1 MQDYKDAMKSA
12 DVLKK
17 NTVNMVRAAI
27 KQYEVDQRVTLE
39 DDADIVKIIKKQVKM
54 RADALEDFAKAGR
67 DDMVEG
73 YKKEIEILKSYLPE
87 EMGEEEIRAKVR
99 EIAEKLGV
107 EANMKNMGM
116 LMKSVMA
123 FLAALVRMPAR
134 GWLAERACTRQSSER
149 GFSLTSASSMVRGW
163 KSAIPPPF
171 GTEAMKLRRPQSGLR
186 ACRTRDLSP
195 IFVVFKMMS
204 RVWWSISTA

>member
-1 MQDYKDAMKSA
+1 MGLKEQLMQDYKDAMKSA

-39 DDADIVKIIKKQVKM
+39 DDTDIVKIIKKQVKM

-87 EMGEEEIRAKVR
+87 EMGEEEIKAKVK
-99 EIAEKLGV
+99 EIAEKLDI
-107 EANMKNMGM
+107 EANMKSMGK

-123 FLAALVRMPAR
+123 ELKDKADGSAVNKAVKEFL
-134 GWLAERACTRQSSER
+134 
-149 GFSLTSASSMVRGW
+149 
-163 KSAIPPPF
+163 
-171 GTEAMKLRRPQSGLR
+171 SG
-186 ACRTRDLSP
+186 
-195 IFVVFKMMS
+195 K
-204 RVWWSISTA
+204 

>member
-1 MQDYKDAMKSA
+1 MGLKEQLMQDYKDAMKSA

-54 RADALEDFAKAGR
+54 RADALEDFTKAGR

-87 EMGEEEIRAKVR
+87 EMGEEEIKAKVK
-99 EIAEKLGV
+99 EIAEKLEI
-107 EANMKNMGM
+107 EANMKSMGK

-123 FLAALVRMPAR
+123 ELKDKADGSAVNKAVKEFL
-134 GWLAERACTRQSSER
+134 
-149 GFSLTSASSMVRGW
+149 
-163 KSAIPPPF
+163 
-171 GTEAMKLRRPQSGLR
+171 SG
-186 ACRTRDLSP
+186 
-195 IFVVFKMMS
+195 K
-204 RVWWSISTA
+204 

>member
-1 MQDYKDAMKSA
+1 MRTSFYRFAFFLNQITKEYAMGLKEQLMQDYKDAMKSA

-54 RADALEDFAKAGR
+54 RADALSDFVKAGR

-87 EMGEEEIRAKVR
+87 EMGEEEIKAKVK
-99 EIAEKLGV
+99 EIADKLGI
-107 EANMKNMGM
+107 EANMKNMGV
-116 LMKSVMA
+116 LMKSTMA
-123 FLAALVRMPAR
+123 ELKDKADGSAVNKAVKEFL
-134 GWLAERACTRQSSER
+134 
-149 GFSLTSASSMVRGW
+149 
-163 KSAIPPPF
+163 
-171 GTEAMKLRRPQSGLR
+171 SG
-186 ACRTRDLSP
+186 
-195 IFVVFKMMS
+195 K
-204 RVWWSISTA
+204 

>member
-1 MQDYKDAMKSA
+1 MGLKEQLMQDYKDAMKSA
-12 DVLKK
+12 DTLKK

-87 EMGEEEIRAKVR
+87 EMGEEEIKAKVK
-99 EIAEKLGV
+99 EIAEKLEI
-107 EANMKNMGM
+107 EANMKSMGK

-123 FLAALVRMPAR
+123 ELKDKADGSAVNKAVKEFL
-134 GWLAERACTRQSSER
+134 
-149 GFSLTSASSMVRGW
+149 
-163 KSAIPPPF
+163 
-171 GTEAMKLRRPQSGLR
+171 SG
-186 ACRTRDLSP
+186 
-195 IFVVFKMMS
+195 K
-204 RVWWSISTA
+204 